1 MAVQQEIK
9 SQLAKLLATEDIVV
23 EHKHVETAQ
32 FNTDTRVLILPIW
45 EKASNDVYDMLVGHE
60 VGHALYTPNDW
71 SFEGRIP
78 LSFVNIV
85 EDARIEKL
93 IKRRYPGLSKTFFH
107 AYKELHEQD
116 FFNVLD
122 INVDEM
128 NVADRVNLYFKVGN
142 FLDIYFN
149 DTEKDII
156 NKINTCETFEDT
168 LEVAELLYD
177 YCKGEMK
184 QKKEEQEQEVQLQS
198 RPNLGEDSIEYE
210 DEEKEEEKETEE
222 TQESKSQ
229 VATSEPSRI
238 DEQKEEEPEVKTVQ
252 ALEESL
258 KDLVDQGSSENVYVE
273 RPKLDLDRVIISNEE
288 IHERCDEQW
297 VDDIDMPAFTVRDE
311 DIYYGYRHR
320 SVISEVDQKF
330 NEFKKSAQKEVSYL
344 VKEFECRKAADNY
357 ARANTSRTGVLDTT
371 KLHTYRFNED
381 IFKRITTVPDG
392 KNHGLVF
399 ILDWSGSMA
408 HVMLDTIKQLYN
420 LLWFCK
426 KVNIPFE
433 VYAFSN
439 EWHRT
444 SYYGSNDD
452 VKENYEAKEYD
463 LHVEKT
469 FALLNLLTSKVNAK
483 TFDSQLL
490 NIWRVI
496 SAFQRD
502 YYSVYTYPHKLSLS
516 GTPLNESLIALHQIL
531 PKFQKENKVQ
541 KVQCVVLTDGEANHL
556 AYRKTVNRS
565 FRYLDGEDED
575 YLGCRNLNPHTSF
588 LRDRK
593 CGKVYKFGYGYHTF
607 TDALLTNLKDKFPT
621 VNFIGM
627 RLLPNRDAMRFAKLY
642 HGEYD
647 KEYNIIQK
655 DWKKQKS
662 FIIKNSGYDAYF
674 GLSASNLAD
683 DAEFE
688 VQEDA
693 TKAQIKRA
701 FAKSL
706 KVKKLNKKVLGEFV
720 SLVA

>member
-1 MAVQQEIK
+1 MPVQQEIK
-9 SQLAKLLATEDIVV
+9 SQLARLLATEDLVV
-23 EHKHVETAQ
+23 EHKNVETAQ
-32 FNTDTRVLILPIW
+32 FNVHTRVLTLPLW
-45 EKASNDVYDMLVGHE
+45 KCTGDVYDMLVGHE
-60 VGHALYTPNDW
+60 VAHALFTPDEDW
-71 SFEGRIP
+71 TEKVQIP
-78 LSFVNIV
+78 QQFVNV
-85 EDARIEKL
+85 CEDVRIEKKM
-93 IKRRYPGLSKTFFH
+93 KRKYLGIAKTF
-107 AYKELHEQD
+107 YRGYNELNDKD
-116 FFNVLD
+116 FFEIEDED
-122 INVDEM
+122 IDKFNL
-128 NVADRVNLYFKVGN
+128 ADRINLHYKIGSFIDVSFSDVEKEIVDLVGSA
-142 FLDIYFN
+142 
-149 DTEKDII
+149 
-156 NKINTCETFEDT
+156 ETFYEMLD
-168 LEVAELLYD
+168 ASKILYE
-177 YCKGEMK
+177 YCKK
-184 QKKEEQEQEVQLQS
+184 QQEQEEKI
-198 RPNLGEDSIEYE
+198 NLENQPEQKGKLDFELPSPSTEDGEDGEQE
-210 DEEKEEEKETEE
+210 DSEGESKQSPQMEESGNAE
-222 TQESKSQ
+222 TQQEAGDSF
-229 VATSEPSRI
+229 
-238 DEQKEEEPEVKTVQ
+238 EPEVRT
-252 ALEESL
+252 ADSLEEKL
-258 KDLVDQGSSENVYVE
+258 QDFIDRGGVDSVYVE
-273 RPKLDLDRVIISNEE
+273 VPKLYLNEVIISNEDIHKE
-288 IHERCDEQW
+288 INSSFAEQEKELNDRIHQHDPHW
-297 VDDIDMPAFTVRDE
+297 DCFL
-311 DIYYGYRHR
+311 
-320 SVISEVDQKF
+320 EVDSRF
-330 NEFKKSAQKEVSYL
+330 LDFKKSAQKEVSYL

>member
-1 MAVQQEIK
+1 MPVQQEIK
-9 SQLAKLLATEDIVV
+9 SQLARLLATEDLVV
-23 EHKHVETAQ
+23 EHKNVETAQ
-32 FNTDTRVLILPIW
+32 FNVHTRVLTLPLW
-45 EKASNDVYDMLVGHE
+45 KCTGDVYDMLVGHE
-60 VGHALYTPNDW
+60 VAHALFTPDEDW
-71 SFEGRIP
+71 TEKVQIP
-78 LSFVNIV
+78 QQFVNV
-85 EDARIEKL
+85 CEDVRIEKKM
-93 IKRRYPGLSKTFFH
+93 KRKYLGIAKTF
-107 AYKELHEQD
+107 YRGYNELNDKD
-116 FFNVLD
+116 FFEIEDED
-122 INVDEM
+122 IDKFNLADRINLHYKIGSFIDVSFSDVEKEIVDLVGAAETFDEM
-128 NVADRVNLYFKVGN
+128 LDASKILY
-142 FLDIYFN
+142 
-149 DTEKDII
+149 E
-156 NKINTCETFEDT
+156 
-168 LEVAELLYD
+168 
-177 YCKGEMK
+177 YCKK
-184 QKKEEQEQEVQLQS
+184 QQEQEEKI
-198 RPNLGEDSIEYE
+198 NLENQPEQKGKLDFELPSPSTEDGEDGEQ
-210 DEEKEEEKETEE
+210 EESEGDSQQSPQMEESGNAE
-222 TQESKSQ
+222 TQQEAGDSF
-229 VATSEPSRI
+229 
-238 DEQKEEEPEVKTVQ
+238 EPEVRT
-252 ALEESL
+252 ADSLEEKL
-258 KDLVDQGSSENVYVE
+258 QDFIDRGGVDSVYVE
-273 RPKLDLDRVIISNEE
+273 VPKLYLNEVIISNEDIHKE
-288 IHERCDEQW
+288 INSSFAEQEKELNDRIHQHDPHW
-297 VDDIDMPAFTVRDE
+297 DCFL
-311 DIYYGYRHR
+311 
-320 SVISEVDQKF
+320 EVDSRF
-330 NEFKKSAQKEVSYL
+330 LEFKKSAQKEVSYL

-531 PKFQKENKVQ
+531 PKFQKENQVQ

>member
-1 MAVQQEIK
+1 MPVQQEIK
-9 SQLAKLLATEDIVV
+9 SQLARLLATEDLVV
-23 EHKHVETAQ
+23 EHKNVETAQ
-32 FNTDTRVLILPIW
+32 FNVHTRVLTLPLW
-45 EKASNDVYDMLVGHE
+45 KCTGDVYDMLVGHE
-60 VGHALYTPNDW
+60 VAHALFTPDEDW
-71 SFEGRIP
+71 TEKVQIP
-78 LSFVNIV
+78 QQFVNV
-85 EDARIEKL
+85 CEDVRIEKKM
-93 IKRRYPGLSKTFFH
+93 KRKYLGIAKTF
-107 AYKELHEQD
+107 YRGYNELNDKD
-116 FFNVLD
+116 FFEIEDED
-122 INVDEM
+122 IDKFNL
-128 NVADRVNLYFKVGN
+128 ADRINLHYKIGSFIDVSFSDVEKEIVDLVGSA
-142 FLDIYFN
+142 
-149 DTEKDII
+149 
-156 NKINTCETFEDT
+156 ETFYEMLD
-168 LEVAELLYD
+168 ASKILYE
-177 YCKGEMK
+177 YCKK
-184 QKKEEQEQEVQLQS
+184 QQEQEEKI
-198 RPNLGEDSIEYE
+198 NLENQPEQKGKLDFELPSPSTEDGEDGEQE
-210 DEEKEEEKETEE
+210 DSEGESKQSPQMEESGNAE
-222 TQESKSQ
+222 TQQEAGDSF
-229 VATSEPSRI
+229 
-238 DEQKEEEPEVKTVQ
+238 EPEVRT
-252 ALEESL
+252 ADSLEEKL
-258 KDLVDQGSSENVYVE
+258 QDFIDRGGVDSVYVE
-273 RPKLDLDRVIISNEE
+273 VPKLDLNEVIISNEDIHKE
-288 IHERCDEQW
+288 INSSFAEQEKELNDRIHQHDPHW
-297 VDDIDMPAFTVRDE
+297 DCFL
-311 DIYYGYRHR
+311 
-320 SVISEVDQKF
+320 EVDSRF
-330 NEFKKSAQKEVSYL
+330 LDFKKSAQKEVSYL

>member
-1 MAVQQEIK
+1 MPVQQEIK
-9 SQLAKLLATEDIVV
+9 SQLARLLATEDLVV
-23 EHKHVETAQ
+23 EHKNVETAQ
-32 FNTDTRVLILPIW
+32 FNVHTRVLTLPLW
-45 EKASNDVYDMLVGHE
+45 KCTGDVYDMLVGHE
-60 VGHALYTPNDW
+60 VAHALFTPDEDW
-71 SFEGRIP
+71 TEKVQIP
-78 LSFVNIV
+78 QQFVNV
-85 EDARIEKL
+85 CEDVRIEKKM
-93 IKRRYPGLSKTFFH
+93 KRKYLGIAKTF
-107 AYKELHEQD
+107 YRGYNELNDKD
-116 FFNVLD
+116 FFEIEDED
-122 INVDEM
+122 IDKFNLADRINLHYKIGSFIDVSFSDVEKEIVDLVGSAETFDEM
-128 NVADRVNLYFKVGN
+128 LDASEILY
-142 FLDIYFN
+142 
-149 DTEKDII
+149 E
-156 NKINTCETFEDT
+156 
-168 LEVAELLYD
+168 
-177 YCKGEMK
+177 YCKK
-184 QKKEEQEQEVQLQS
+184 QQEQEEKI
-198 RPNLGEDSIEYE
+198 NLENQPEQKGKLDFELPSPSTEDGEDGEQE
-210 DEEKEEEKETEE
+210 DSEGESKQSPQMEESGNAE
-222 TQESKSQ
+222 TQQEAGDSF
-229 VATSEPSRI
+229 
-238 DEQKEEEPEVKTVQ
+238 EPEVRT
-252 ALEESL
+252 ADSLEEKL
-258 KDLVDQGSSENVYVE
+258 QDFIDRGGVDSVYVE
-273 RPKLDLDRVIISNEE
+273 VPKLDLNEVIISNEDIHKE
-288 IHERCDEQW
+288 INSSFAEQEKELNDRIHQHDPHW
-297 VDDIDMPAFTVRDE
+297 DCFL
-311 DIYYGYRHR
+311 
-320 SVISEVDQKF
+320 EVDSRF
-330 NEFKKSAQKEVSYL
+330 LDFKKSAQKEVSYL

-627 RLLPNRDAMRFAKLY
+627 RLLPNRDEMRFAKLY

>member
-1 MAVQQEIK
+1 MPVQQEIK
-9 SQLAKLLATEDIVV
+9 SQLARLLATEDLVV
-23 EHKHVETAQ
+23 EHKNVETAQ
-32 FNTDTRVLILPIW
+32 FNVHTRVLTLPLW
-45 EKASNDVYDMLVGHE
+45 KCTGDVYDMLVGHE
-60 VGHALYTPNDW
+60 VAHALFTPDEDW
-71 SFEGRIP
+71 TEKVQIP
-78 LSFVNIV
+78 QQFVNV
-85 EDARIEKL
+85 CEDVRIEKKM
-93 IKRRYPGLSKTFFH
+93 KRKYLGIAKTF
-107 AYKELHEQD
+107 YRGYNELNDKD
-116 FFNVLD
+116 FFEIEDED
-122 INVDEM
+122 IDKFNL
-128 NVADRVNLYFKVGN
+128 ADRINLHYKIGSFIDVSFSDVEKEIVDLVGSA
-142 FLDIYFN
+142 
-149 DTEKDII
+149 
-156 NKINTCETFEDT
+156 ETFYEMLD
-168 LEVAELLYD
+168 ASKILYE
-177 YCKGEMK
+177 YCKK
-184 QKKEEQEQEVQLQS
+184 QQEQEEKI
-198 RPNLGEDSIEYE
+198 NLENQPEQKGKLDFELPSPSTEDGEDGEQE
-210 DEEKEEEKETEE
+210 DSEGESKQSPQMEESGNAE
-222 TQESKSQ
+222 TQQEAGDSF
-229 VATSEPSRI
+229 
-238 DEQKEEEPEVKTVQ
+238 EPEVRT
-252 ALEESL
+252 ADSLEEKL
-258 KDLVDQGSSENVYVE
+258 QDFIDRGGVDSVYVE
-273 RPKLDLDRVIISNEE
+273 VPKLYLNEVIISNEDIHKE
-288 IHERCDEQW
+288 IISSFAEQEKELNDRIHQHDPHW
-297 VDDIDMPAFTVRDE
+297 DCFL
-311 DIYYGYRHR
+311 
-320 SVISEVDQKF
+320 EVDSRF
-330 NEFKKSAQKEVSYL
+330 LDFKKSAQKEVSYL

-706 KVKKLNKKVLGEFV
+706 KVKKLNKKVVGEFV

>member
-1 MAVQQEIK
+1 MPVQQEIK
-9 SQLAKLLATEDIVV
+9 SQLARLLATEDLVV
-23 EHKHVETAQ
+23 EHKNVETAQ
-32 FNTDTRVLILPIW
+32 FNVHTRVLTLPLW
-45 EKASNDVYDMLVGHE
+45 KCTGDVYDMLVGHE
-60 VGHALYTPNDW
+60 VAHALFTPDEDW
-71 SFEGRIP
+71 TEKVQIP
-78 LSFVNIV
+78 QQFVNV
-85 EDARIEKL
+85 CEDVRIEKKM
-93 IKRRYPGLSKTFFH
+93 KRKYLGIAKTF
-107 AYKELHEQD
+107 YRGYNELNDKD
-116 FFNVLD
+116 FFEIEDED
-122 INVDEM
+122 IDKFNLADRINLHYKIGSFIDVSFSDVEKEIVDLVGAAETFDEM
-128 NVADRVNLYFKVGN
+128 LDASKILY
-142 FLDIYFN
+142 
-149 DTEKDII
+149 E
-156 NKINTCETFEDT
+156 
-168 LEVAELLYD
+168 
-177 YCKGEMK
+177 YCKK
-184 QKKEEQEQEVQLQS
+184 QQEQEEKI
-198 RPNLGEDSIEYE
+198 NLENQPEQKGKLDFELPSPSTEDGEDGEQ
-210 DEEKEEEKETEE
+210 EESEGDSQQSPQMEESGNAE
-222 TQESKSQ
+222 TQQEAGDSF
-229 VATSEPSRI
+229 
-238 DEQKEEEPEVKTVQ
+238 EPEVRT
-252 ALEESL
+252 ADSLEEKL
-258 KDLVDQGSSENVYVE
+258 QDFIDRGGVDSVYVE
-273 RPKLDLDRVIISNEE
+273 VPKLYLNEVIISNEDIHKE
-288 IHERCDEQW
+288 INSSFAEQEKELNDRIHQHDPHW
-297 VDDIDMPAFTVRDE
+297 DCFL
-311 DIYYGYRHR
+311 
-320 SVISEVDQKF
+320 EVDSRF
-330 NEFKKSAQKEVSYL
+330 LDFKKSAQKEVSYL

-531 PKFQKENKVQ
+531 PKFQKENQVQ

>member
-1 MAVQQEIK
+1 MPVQQEIK
-9 SQLAKLLATEDIVV
+9 SQLARLLATEDLVV
-23 EHKHVETAQ
+23 EHKNVETAQ
-32 FNTDTRVLILPIW
+32 FNVHTRVLTLPLW
-45 EKASNDVYDMLVGHE
+45 KCTGDVYDMLVGHE
-60 VGHALYTPNDW
+60 VAHALFTPDEDW
-71 SFEGRIP
+71 TEKVQIP
-78 LSFVNIV
+78 QQFVNV
-85 EDARIEKL
+85 CEDVRIEKKM
-93 IKRRYPGLSKTFFH
+93 KRKYLGIAKTF
-107 AYKELHEQD
+107 YRGYNELNDKD
-116 FFNVLD
+116 FFEIEDED
-122 INVDEM
+122 IDKFNLADRINLHYKIGSFIDVSFSDVEKEIVDLVGAAETFDEM
-128 NVADRVNLYFKVGN
+128 LDASKILY
-142 FLDIYFN
+142 
-149 DTEKDII
+149 E
-156 NKINTCETFEDT
+156 
-168 LEVAELLYD
+168 
-177 YCKGEMK
+177 YCKK
-184 QKKEEQEQEVQLQS
+184 QQEQEEKI
-198 RPNLGEDSIEYE
+198 NLENQPEQKGKLDFELPSPSTEDGEDGEQ
-210 DEEKEEEKETEE
+210 EESEGDSQQSPQMEESGNAE
-222 TQESKSQ
+222 TQQEAGDSF
-229 VATSEPSRI
+229 
-238 DEQKEEEPEVKTVQ
+238 EPEVRT
-252 ALEESL
+252 ADSLEEKL
-258 KDLVDQGSSENVYVE
+258 QDFIDRGGVDSVYVE
-273 RPKLDLDRVIISNEE
+273 VPKLYLNEVIISNEDIHKE
-288 IHERCDEQW
+288 INSSFAEQEKELNDRIHQHDPHW
-297 VDDIDMPAFTVRDE
+297 DCFL
-311 DIYYGYRHR
+311 
-320 SVISEVDQKF
+320 EVDSRF
-330 NEFKKSAQKEVSYL
+330 LEFKKSAQKEVSYL

-439 EWHRT
+439 EWYRT

-531 PKFQKENKVQ
+531 PKFQKENQVQ

>member
-1 MAVQQEIK
+1 MPVQQEIK
-9 SQLAKLLATEDIVV
+9 SQLARLLATEDLVV
-23 EHKHVETAQ
+23 EHKNVETAQ
-32 FNTDTRVLILPIW
+32 FNVHTRVLTLPLW
-45 EKASNDVYDMLVGHE
+45 KCTGDVYDMLVGHE
-60 VGHALYTPNDW
+60 VAHALFTPDEDW
-71 SFEGRIP
+71 TEKVQIP
-78 LSFVNIV
+78 QQFVNV
-85 EDARIEKL
+85 CEDVRIEKKM
-93 IKRRYPGLSKTFFH
+93 KRKYLGIAKTF
-107 AYKELHEQD
+107 YRGYNELNDKD
-116 FFNVLD
+116 FFEIEDED
-122 INVDEM
+122 IDKFNLADRINLHYKIGSFIDVSFSDVEKEIVDLVGSAETFDEM
-128 NVADRVNLYFKVGN
+128 LDASKILY
-142 FLDIYFN
+142 
-149 DTEKDII
+149 E
-156 NKINTCETFEDT
+156 
-168 LEVAELLYD
+168 
-177 YCKGEMK
+177 YCKK
-184 QKKEEQEQEVQLQS
+184 QQEQEEKI
-198 RPNLGEDSIEYE
+198 NLENQPEQKGKLDFELPSPSTEDGEDGEQE
-210 DEEKEEEKETEE
+210 DSEGESKQSPQMEESGNAE
-222 TQESKSQ
+222 TQQEAGDSF
-229 VATSEPSRI
+229 
-238 DEQKEEEPEVKTVQ
+238 EPEVRT
-252 ALEESL
+252 ADSLEEKL
-258 KDLVDQGSSENVYVE
+258 QDFIDRGGVDSVYVE
-273 RPKLDLDRVIISNEE
+273 VPKLDLNEVIISNEDIHKE
-288 IHERCDEQW
+288 INSSFAEQEKELNDRIHQHDPHW
-297 VDDIDMPAFTVRDE
+297 DCFL
-311 DIYYGYRHR
+311 
-320 SVISEVDQKF
+320 EVDSRF
-330 NEFKKSAQKEVSYL
+330 LDFKKSAQKEVSYL

-531 PKFQKENKVQ
+531 PKFQKENQVQ

>member
-1 MAVQQEIK
+1 MPVQQEIK
-9 SQLAKLLATEDIVV
+9 SQLARLLATEDLVV
-23 EHKHVETAQ
+23 EHKNVETAQ
-32 FNTDTRVLILPIW
+32 FNVHTRVLTLPLW
-45 EKASNDVYDMLVGHE
+45 KCTGDVYDMLVGHE
-60 VGHALYTPNDW
+60 VAHALFTPDEDW
-71 SFEGRIP
+71 TEKVQIP
-78 LSFVNIV
+78 QQFVNV
-85 EDARIEKL
+85 CEDVRIEKKM
-93 IKRRYPGLSKTFFH
+93 KRKYLGIAKTF
-107 AYKELHEQD
+107 YRGYNELNDKD
-116 FFNVLD
+116 FFEIEDED
-122 INVDEM
+122 IDKFNLADRINLHYKIGSFIDVSFSDVEKEIVDLVGAAETFDEM
-128 NVADRVNLYFKVGN
+128 LDASKILY
-142 FLDIYFN
+142 
-149 DTEKDII
+149 E
-156 NKINTCETFEDT
+156 
-168 LEVAELLYD
+168 
-177 YCKGEMK
+177 YCKK
-184 QKKEEQEQEVQLQS
+184 QQEQEEKI
-198 RPNLGEDSIEYE
+198 NLENQPEQKGKLDFELPSPSTEDGEDGEQ
-210 DEEKEEEKETEE
+210 EESEGDSQQSPQMEESGNAE
-222 TQESKSQ
+222 TQQEAGDSF
-229 VATSEPSRI
+229 
-238 DEQKEEEPEVKTVQ
+238 EPEVRT
-252 ALEESL
+252 ADSLEEKL
-258 KDLVDQGSSENVYVE
+258 QDFIDRGGVDSVYVE
-273 RPKLDLDRVIISNEE
+273 VPKLYLNEVIISNEDIHKE
-288 IHERCDEQW
+288 INSSFAEQEKELNDRIHQHDPHW
-297 VDDIDMPAFTVRDE
+297 DCFL
-311 DIYYGYRHR
+311 
-320 SVISEVDQKF
+320 EVDSRF
-330 NEFKKSAQKEVSYL
+330 LDFKKSAQKEVSYL

-439 EWHRT
+439 EWYRT

-531 PKFQKENKVQ
+531 PKFQKENQVQ

>member
-1 MAVQQEIK
+1 MPVQQEIK
-9 SQLAKLLATEDIVV
+9 SQLARLLATEDLVV
-23 EHKHVETAQ
+23 EHKNVETAQ
-32 FNTDTRVLILPIW
+32 FNVHTRVLTLPLW
-45 EKASNDVYDMLVGHE
+45 KCTGDVYDMLVGHE
-60 VGHALYTPNDW
+60 VAHALFTPDEDW
-71 SFEGRIP
+71 TEKVQIP
-78 LSFVNIV
+78 QQFVNV
-85 EDARIEKL
+85 CEDVRIEKKM
-93 IKRRYPGLSKTFFH
+93 KRKYLGIAKTF
-107 AYKELHEQD
+107 YRGYNELNDKD
-116 FFNVLD
+116 FFEIEDED
-122 INVDEM
+122 IDKFNLADRINLHYKIGSFIDVSFSDVEKEIVDLVGSAETFDEM
-128 NVADRVNLYFKVGN
+128 LDASEILY
-142 FLDIYFN
+142 
-149 DTEKDII
+149 E
-156 NKINTCETFEDT
+156 
-168 LEVAELLYD
+168 
-177 YCKGEMK
+177 YCKK
-184 QKKEEQEQEVQLQS
+184 QQEQEEKI
-198 RPNLGEDSIEYE
+198 NLENQPEQKGKLDFELPSPSTEDGEDGEQ
-210 DEEKEEEKETEE
+210 EESEGDSQQSPQMEESGNAE
-222 TQESKSQ
+222 TQQEAGDSF
-229 VATSEPSRI
+229 
-238 DEQKEEEPEVKTVQ
+238 EPEVRT
-252 ALEESL
+252 ADSLEEKL
-258 KDLVDQGSSENVYVE
+258 QDFIDRGGVDSVYVE
-273 RPKLDLDRVIISNEE
+273 VPKLDLNEVIISNEDIHKE
-288 IHERCDEQW
+288 INSSFAEQEKELNDRIHQHDPHW
-297 VDDIDMPAFTVRDE
+297 DCFL
-311 DIYYGYRHR
+311 
-320 SVISEVDQKF
+320 EVDSRF
-330 NEFKKSAQKEVSYL
+330 LDFKKSAQKEVSYL

-469 FALLNLLTSKVNAK
+469 FALLNLLTSKVNAR

-531 PKFQKENKVQ
+531 PKFQKENQVQ